1 MTDGPKAWLARAVDV
16 RPDERAALLGSTL
29 LFFFVLA
36 SYYLVRAVREE
47 IGIHQGL
54 ENLAELW
61 QWTAII
67 SLAMHPVIGWA
78 VARLPR
84 RILVPWS
91 FRAALVSVLLFYAV
105 LTRTAT
111 PDSEVPSETW
121 ILAARAFY
129 VAVSVWVMLTTS
141 LFWSLMAD
149 VWRPD
154 QGKRLFGFIS
164 TGGTLGAIA
173 GSGAT
178 MVLAEHLPPL
188 LLLVPCAA
196 LLEVGAQVSRR
207 LVVRADLSASP
218 ADRAAVGGNPFAGF
232 AEVARSPYL
241 LAGGAFLLLI
251 TLGNS
256 FLYQHQGAILEAT
269 FPDARDSR
277 TAVLASIDFWT
288 NVLTLATQG
297 WLTARCLRRFGVG
310 FTLALMPLLS
320 VAGFLL
326 LGLWPILPL
335 MVVFQVL
342 RRASNYALTRPGR
355 ALLYTVVPRSE
366 RYKAQNFLDVAL
378 FRGGDVASAE
388 IYDRLADP
396 EEGLGWGI
404 PATAFVAAPA
414 CLLLAGLGLYLGKRF
429 DARAAER
436 EA

>member
-1 MTDGPKAWLARAVDV
+1 VTDGPKAWLARAVDV
-16 RPDERAALLGSTL
+16 RPGERAALLGSTV

-61 QWTAII
+61 QWTAIV

-78 VARLPR
+78 VARFPR
-84 RILVPWS
+84 RVLVPWS
-91 FRAALVSVLLFYAV
+91 FRGALVAVLAFYAV
-105 LTRTAT
+105 LTRYAT
-111 PDSEVPSETW
+111 PEGELPGPTW

-129 VAVSVWVMLTTS
+129 VAVSVWVMLATS

-149 VWRPD
+149 LWRPD
-154 QGKRLFGFIS
+154 QGKRVFGFIS

-173 GSGAT
+173 GAGAT
-178 MVLAEHLPPL
+178 MVLAERVPPILML
-188 LLLVPCAA
+188 LPCAA
-196 LLEVGAQVSRR
+196 LLEVGAQVARR
-207 LVVRADLSASP
+207 LVGRADLSATP
-218 ADRAAVGGNPFAGF
+218 AQRAAVGGNPFAGF

-269 FPDARDSR
+269 FPVERDSR

-297 WLTARCLRRFGVG
+297 WLTARVIRRFGVG
-310 FTLALMPLLS
+310 VTLALMPLLS
-320 VAGFLL
+320 VVGFTV
-326 LGLWPILPL
+326 LGLWPLLPL

-378 FRGGDVASAE
+378 FRAGDVASAE
-388 IYDRLADP
+388 LYDRLADP
-396 EEGLGWGI
+396 EEGLGWGLS
-404 PATAFVAAPA
+404 ATAFVAAPA
-414 CLLLAGLGLYLGKRF
+414 CLLLAGVGLYLGKRF
-429 DARAAER
+429 DARARDLGA
-436 EA
+436 